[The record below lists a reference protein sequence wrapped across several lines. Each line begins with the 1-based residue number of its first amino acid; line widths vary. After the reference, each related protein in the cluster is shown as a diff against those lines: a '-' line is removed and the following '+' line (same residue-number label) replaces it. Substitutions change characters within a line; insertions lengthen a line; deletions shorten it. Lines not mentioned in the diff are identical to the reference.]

1 MSIDQVDTDAANR
14 EAPKDDRGRDEI
26 IQPKLGFIGWLRW
39 SWRQLTSMRTAL
51 LLLLLLAVAAIPGSV
66 LPQNR
71 IDQGRVQAY
80 LADHPTAG
88 PWLQRLHAFDVYSSP
103 WFSAIYLLLF
113 VSLVGCVLPRSR
125 QHWKAMRARPPRAPR
140 RLERMAA
147 YRTETTGL
155 GADVVL
161 ESARK
166 ALRRRRY
173 RVAVRD
179 GQSVSAERGYLSETG
194 NLAFHLALLGLL
206 GTIAAG
212 TFLGYNGQTVVVEH
226 SSWSNT
232 LPQYDSFSS
241 GRHVDTEH
249 LPPFSF
255 SLDSVKVTF
264 DNKST
269 GNQFGA
275 ARDFEAKVSYRS
287 KPGAAVEK
295 RTIKVNKPL
304 DVDGA
309 RVFLVGNGYAP
320 IITIRDGNGNK
331 AFSGPVPFIATDA
344 KYTSNGV
351 VKAPDALPKPIGLV
365 GFLLPTEATAA
376 SGQPISIF
384 PDLGNPKLIFNAY
397 TGDMGMDNG
406 VPRSVYVLDVTKMK
420 QLMQGGQQF
429 SSMLGIGQSVD
440 LPDHAGSVTF
450 DGVERY
456 AALNVRSDPTKTWV
470 LLAAIIALT
479 GLTLSLFVRRRRVWV
494 RAVTNEQGRTV
505 VEVAGLVRQENLD
518 LSAELAG
525 IIDDITASDNVATH
539 DKSPTR
545 ASTKAGGHG

>member
-1 MSIDQVDTDAANR
+1 MPVSEVGADTGDAVDAESANR
-14 EAPKDDRGRDEI
+14 EAPKDDRGRVEI
-26 IQPKLGFIGWLRW
+26 IQPKLGFIGWIRW

-80 LADHPTAG
+80 LTDHPTAG
-88 PWLQRLHAFDVYSSP
+88 PWLQRLNAFDVYSSP

-125 QHWKAMRARPPRAPR
+125 QHWKAMRALPPKAPR
-140 RLERMAA
+140 RLQRMPA
-147 YRTETTGL
+147 YRTEITSRPAEELLAAAGQT
-155 GADVVL
+155 
-161 ESARK
+161 
-166 ALRRRRY
+166 LRRRRY
-173 RVAVRD
+173 RVAVHD
-179 GQSVSAERGYLSETG
+179 GDSVSAERGYLSETG

-206 GTIAAG
+206 GAIAAG
-212 TFLGYNGQTVVVEH
+212 SFLGYNGQTVVVEG

-241 GRHVDTEH
+241 GRRVNTEN

-255 SLDSVKVTF
+255 RLDNVKVTF
-264 DNKST
+264 DDQST

-275 ARDFEAKVSYRS
+275 ARDFEANVTYRPR
-287 KPGAAVEK
+287 PGAAPEK
-295 RTIKVNKPL
+295 RTIKVNQPL

-320 IITIRDGNGNK
+320 IVTIRDGNGDV
-331 AFSGPVPFIATDA
+331 AFSGPVPFVATDA

-351 VKAPDALPKPIGLV
+351 VKAPDALPKPIGLI
-365 GFLLPTEATAA
+365 GFLLPTEATTA

-384 PDLGNPKLIFNAY
+384 PALGNPKLIFNAY
-397 TGDMGMDNG
+397 TGDMGLDNG
-406 VPRSVYVLDVTKMK
+406 VPRSVYVLDVTKMH
-420 QLMQGGQQF
+420 QLTVGGRQF
-429 SSMLGIGQSVD
+429 SSMLGVGQSVK
-440 LPDHAGSVTF
+440 LPDQAGSVTF
-450 DGVERY
+450 EGVKRY

-470 LLAAIIALT
+470 LLAAIIALA

-494 RAVTNEQGRTV
+494 RAVTDEQGRTV

-518 LSAELAG
+518 LNAELAT
-525 IIDDITASDNVATH
+525 IMDDITASDEAR
-539 DKSPTR
+539 S
-545 ASTKAGGHG
+545 KADGH